1 MRCLLLLALFSALP
15 AKAANETECRQAFLE
30 WMLSQQ
36 KQFSDRKASKMER
49 RNAERA
55 IDQARDEF
63 AKQESFCQAMAWVS
77 RDQGRDPRFQ
87 PRTGEIHDF
96 TPAVDPTLKSPPI
109 YYFFQSS

>member
-63 AKQESFCQAMAWVS
+63 AKQEKLCQAMAWVS
-77 RDQGRDPRFQ
+77 AIRSGSPLPTPGQE
-87 PRTGEIHDF
+87 EIHDF
-96 TPAVDPTLKSPPI
+96 TPRS
-109 YYFFQSS
+109 

>member
-15 AKAANETECRQAFLE
+15 AKATNETECRQAFLE

-77 RDQGRDPRFQ
+77 RDQSQDPRFK

-96 TPAVDPTLKSPPI
+96 TPRS
-109 YYFFQSS
+109 

>member
-1 MRCLLLLALFSALP
+1 MRCLLLLALLFALP
-15 AKAANETECRQAFLE
+15 AKAADESQCRQAFLE

-87 PRTGEIHDF
+87 PRTGESHDF
-96 TPAVDPTLKSPPI
+96 TPRS
-109 YYFFQSS
+109 

>member
-1 MRCLLLLALFSALP
+1 MRCLLLLALLFALP
-15 AKAANETECRQAFLE
+15 AKAADESQCRQAFLE

-63 AKQESFCQAMAWVS
+63 AKQESFCPAMAWVS
-77 RDQGRDPRFQ
+77 RDQSQDPRFK
-87 PRTGEIHDF
+87 PRPGEIHDF
-96 TPAVDPTLKSPPI
+96 TPRS
-109 YYFFQSS
+109 

>member
-1 MRCLLLLALFSALP
+1 MRCLLLLALLFALP
-15 AKAANETECRQAFLE
+15 AKAADESQCRQAFLE

-77 RDQGRDPRFQ
+77 RDQSQDPASSPGRGDPRLH
-87 PRTGEIHDF
+87 PR
-96 TPAVDPTLKSPPI
+96 S
-109 YYFFQSS
+109 

>member
-55 IDQARDEF
+55 IDQMRDEF
-63 AKQESFCQAMAWVS
+63 AKQESFCQAMEWATHHQ
-77 RDQGRDPRFQ
+77 DQDPRFN
-87 PRTGEIHDF
+87 PRPGEIHDF
-96 TPAVDPTLKSPPI
+96 TPRS
-109 YYFFQSS
+109 

>member
-55 IDQARDEF
+55 IDQARDAF
-63 AKQESFCQAMAWVS
+63 AKQESFCQAMAWVAS
-77 RDQGRDPRFQ
+77 AEDNDPRFK

-96 TPAVDPTLKSPPI
+96 TPAS
-109 YYFFQSS
+109 

>member
-1 MRCLLLLALFSALP
+1 MRCLLLLALLFALP
-15 AKAANETECRQAFLE
+15 AKAADESQCRQAFLE

-96 TPAVDPTLKSPPI
+96 TPRS
-109 YYFFQSS
+109 